1 MLINLQCY
9 KVGVDNPNKL
19 VMVMKNRSSETKVDC
34 PRKGDSIDDFSKEKM
49 SIIENND
56 TTLDVVGYLNVD
68 ELE

>member
-1 MLINLQCY
+1 
-9 KVGVDNPNKL
+9 
-19 VMVMKNRSSETKVDC
+19 MVMKNRSSETKVDC